1 MPASS
6 YGTFISFMRI
16 LHKACEGV
24 KNMENLNLNN
34 LLFDPNSF
42 FREKSRNNVDFKY
55 PVLIILVIAIIAM
68 VSSFLVMK
76 QFSGMFPSD
85 MGSYVSAAA
94 IAFGIV
100 GGLFGTFFYW
110 FILTVI
116 FYSISYV
123 FDSKG
128 SFKRT
133 FEFVGYGFAPQIFSG
148 LIGIVITYWLT
159 ASVDFSSQ
167 DPELIT
173 ETITQMY
180 SNNPLFYA
188 SQAVGILFLLLS
200 AYIWVFA
207 LLHARNLSIKNA
219 ALTVGIPIGLYVIY
233 RVYMFLFTSGN
244 ISGSI

>member
-1 MPASS
+1 MD
-6 YGTFISFMRI
+6 
-16 LHKACEGV
+16 
-24 KNMENLNLNN
+24 NLNLNN

-42 FREKSRNNVDFKY
+42 FEEKSRNNVDFKY
-55 PVLIILVIAIIAM
+55 PVLIIFVIAIISMA
-68 VSSFLVMK
+68 STFLVMN
-76 QFSGMFPSD
+76 QLSGLFPSD
-85 MGSYVSAAA
+85 TSSYISTAA

-100 GGLFGTFFYW
+100 GGLLGTFFYW

-133 FEFVGYGFAPQIFSG
+133 LEFVGYGFVPQIFSG
-148 LIGIVITYWLT
+148 LIGVVITYWLT

-173 ETITQMY
+173 ESITQMF
-180 SNNPLFYA
+180 SNNPLFYV
-188 SQAVGILFLLLS
+188 SQAVGILCILLS

-207 LLHARNLSIKNA
+207 LLHARNLSFKNA
-219 ALTVGIPIGLYVIY
+219 ALTVGIPVGLYIVY
-233 RVYMFLFTSGN
+233 MVYMFLFTA
-244 ISGSI
+244 GSI